1 MVAINASTLDKAP
14 EALRLICSALV
25 GLLVTACPQAL
36 AQTQW
41 EWVPGSRQARPV
53 SAARQAQ
60 IYQPQPDQQGQT
72 TQYVQRGRW
81 GQPAIIQIRQPYSG
95 QSSSQSSGQDP
106 VQNSVQNPKIPQA
119 QTQQA
124 SGTRSYH
131 YADTVVVDGQ
141 NRQFQVHIPACYER
155 TKATPLVLAFHGLHM
170 NSTMMMGISG
180 FNGASERNGFIVVYG
195 DSVGGRWS
203 DGTNQ
208 AATAADVAYVEAII
222 ERLGKVAN
230 IDRRRIYACG
240 ISNGGYFTQALACA
254 IPDKI
259 AAAGSVAAPLM
270 EQAARTMQSGKPV
283 PIAFI
288 LGSDDPLIPWGDGR
302 VKDIGKLGEALG
314 LSSLGSIDSSMV
326 RMGGLMTVPETIAF
340 WTNHNH
346 SSTTPTTSQL
356 PDRDPKDGTRIKREQ
371 YGSGPNE
378 VLLYTVEGGGHTW
391 PGCINLQAISGIS
404 GNISQD
410 ASGSELLW
418 EFFRNHSL

>member
-1 MVAINASTLDKAP
+1 MVATSASTPDQPSRAF
-14 EALRLICSALV
+14 RLICSAALI
-25 GLLVTACPQAL
+25 LLSAAWTEAD
-36 AQTQW
+36 AQTQY

-53 SAARQAQ
+53 SPTRQGQ
-60 IYQPQPDQQGQT
+60 LYQPQAAQPGQT
-72 TQYVQRGRW
+72 NQYIQRGRW

-95 QSSSQSSGQDP
+95 QSSTQSSGQNP
-106 VQNSVQNPKIPQA
+106 VQNSVQNPTNPQA

-124 SGTRSYH
+124 SGQKSYH

-141 NRQFQVHIPACYER
+141 NRQFQVHIPACYDR
-155 TKATPLVLAFHGLHM
+155 TKATPLVLTFHGLHM
-170 NSTMMMGISG
+170 NSTMMMGMSG
-180 FNGASERNGFIVVYG
+180 FNGASERNGFIVVYA

-203 DGTNQ
+203 DGTNP
-208 AATAADVAYVEAII
+208 AATAADVAYVEAIM

-302 VKDIGKLGEALG
+302 IKDLGKLGEALG

-326 RMGGLMTVPETIAF
+326 RMGGLMSVPETIAF

-378 VLLYTVEGGGHTW
+378 VLLYTIEGGGHTW

-418 EFFRNHSL
+418 EFFRHHSL

>member
-1 MVAINASTLDKAP
+1 M
-14 EALRLICSALV
+14 
-25 GLLVTACPQAL
+25 
-36 AQTQW
+36 
-41 EWVPGSRQARPV
+41 
-53 SAARQAQ
+53 
-60 IYQPQPDQQGQT
+60 
-72 TQYVQRGRW
+72 
-81 GQPAIIQIRQPYSG
+81 
-95 QSSSQSSGQDP
+95 
-106 VQNSVQNPKIPQA
+106 
-119 QTQQA
+119 
-124 SGTRSYH
+124 
-131 YADTVVVDGQ
+131 DGQ
-141 NRQFQVHIPACYER
+141 NRQFQVHIPACYDR
-155 TKATPLVLAFHGLHM
+155 SKATPLVLAFHGLHM
-170 NSTMMMGISG
+170 NSTMMIAMSG
-180 FNGASERNGFIVVYG
+180 FNGASERHGFIVVYA

-302 VKDIGKLGEALG
+302 VKDLGKLGEALG

-326 RMGGLMTVPETIAF
+326 RMGGLMSVPETIAF

-346 SSTTPTTSQL
+346 SSTTPTASQL

-378 VLLYTVEGGGHTW
+378 VLLYTIEGGGHTW